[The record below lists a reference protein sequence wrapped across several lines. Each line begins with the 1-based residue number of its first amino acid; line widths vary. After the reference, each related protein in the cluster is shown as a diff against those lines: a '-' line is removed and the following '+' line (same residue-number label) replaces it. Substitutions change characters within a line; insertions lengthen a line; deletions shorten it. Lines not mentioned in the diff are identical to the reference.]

1 MFKPAHSVG
10 WCHASSF
17 SCFLPAADLPLCIRA
32 AAKSACCSA
41 GCARASCA
49 SAPPV
54 RGTQP
59 VLVAIK
65 SACVRNTPVCIVE
78 ELVHAELLSRSNLLP
93 SSGRCE
99 YENCV
104 SSLNAKYRGYSP
116 CVPCIGRWH
125 PPSFPSLL
133 LPPRT
138 AFFYF
143 LFPLHGFS
151 KWTAMTRSR
160 RRLPSFFRS
169 STSFMRLQLCG
180 ERTLPMLPSSRP
192 RIG

>member
-10 WCHASSF
+10 GAISKLHTLCFFSSSF
-17 SCFLPAADLPLCIRA
+17 SCFLPSADLPLCIRA
-32 AAKSACCSA
+32 VAKSACCSA

-54 RGTQP
+54 RGTRTGRLAP
-59 VLVAIK
+59 VSSKA
-65 SACVRNTPVCIVE
+65 
-78 ELVHAELLSRSNLLP
+78 LVHAELLSRSNLLP

-138 AFFYF
+138 VFYF
-143 LFPLHGFS
+143 ILFFPCTVSPNG
-151 KWTAMTRSR
+151 R
-160 RRLPSFFRS
+160 R
-169 STSFMRLQLCG
+169 
-180 ERTLPMLPSSRP
+180 
-192 RIG
+192 